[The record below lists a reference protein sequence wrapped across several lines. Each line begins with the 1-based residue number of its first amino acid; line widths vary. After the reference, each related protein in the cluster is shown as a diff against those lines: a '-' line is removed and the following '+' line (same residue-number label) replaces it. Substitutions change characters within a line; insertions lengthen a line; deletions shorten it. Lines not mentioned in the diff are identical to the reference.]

1 MVNVRREAEDLDPDD
16 AGSDDQGGDED
27 DRAEG
32 EEADGDDEDA
42 DVDDPLA
49 HLPAY
54 VLERVEK
61 LRELDT
67 KCETISEQYVAER
80 AEFEKKFAALYGAVY
95 SERTA
100 IVRGDNDDS
109 AAGAPPP
116 EQGGEPPVKGIPHF
130 WVTAMSHHDEVAEW
144 ITEQDVD
151 CLESL
156 EDIVCEDKDDG
167 KGFELHFHFAPN
179 DYFENTV
186 LTKSYDVPNL
196 LLSDEPMLK
205 GVKGT
210 SIRWK
215 PGRSLTFR
223 MIKKKQRGK
232 GKHAGQ
238 IRTVQKK
245 EELES
250 FFKWFEPPDMPPM
263 DSMDE
268 EKAEELEAI
277 FDEDYE
283 LAMAFRTQII
293 PRAVMWFTGEVRWLF
308 SCFVVVWTRAS
319 SVHSCFF
326 FLQALEEAGDE
337 DGDGIEEGDEDEEDE
352 E

>member
-1 MVNVRREAEDLDPDD
+1 MDPDD
-16 AGSDDQGGDED
+16 AGSDDQHGDED
-27 DRAEG
+27 DRADG
-32 EEADGDDEDA
+32 EEADDDDDA

-49 HLPAY
+49 HLPDY
-54 VLERVEK
+54 VLKRVEK

-67 KCETISEQYVAER
+67 KCETITEQYVAER

-95 SERTA
+95 SERA
-100 IVRGDNDDS
+100 EIVRGDKDETANGS
-109 AAGAPPP
+109 PRS
-116 EQGGEPPVKGIPHF
+116 EQGDEPPVKGIPHF

-156 EDIVCEDKDDG
+156 EDIVCEDKQDG

-179 DYFENTV
+179 DYFKNSI

-210 SIRWK
+210 SIEWK
-215 PGRSLTFR
+215 PGRSLTYR

-283 LAMAFRTQII
+283 LAMAFRTQVI
-293 PRAVMWFTGEVRWLF
+293 PRAVMWFTGEVRLLF
-308 SCFVVVWTRAS
+308 SYFIVVWVVSQSFT
-319 SVHSCFF
+319 HCFPW
-326 FLQALEEAGDE
+326 
-337 DGDGIEEGDEDEEDE
+337 
-352 E
+352 